1 MNEGA
6 LADRIKASP
15 ALSAL
20 HDDIAKELAFHSE
33 NNVQFDPI
41 TIIMIISI
49 VVQVIIHCRNKR
61 SDEQIAQDIRE
72 IRTLPP
78 RQLMRLRRRLNKL
91 WREQCGGANA
101 SPTAVNP
108 LVTALYEVSER
119 ADDETIN
126 ELFHLVREQENG

>member
-1 MNEGA
+1 MDEGA

-20 HDDIAKELAFHSE
+20 HDDIARELAFHSE
-33 NNVQFDPI
+33 HSVQFDPI

-61 SDEQIAQDIRE
+61 SDEQIAQDIRD

-78 RQLMRLRRRLNKL
+78 RQLMRLRRRLNRL
-91 WREQCGGANA
+91 WRDRCGGYDA
-101 SPTAVNP
+101 SPSATNP
-108 LVTALYEVSER
+108 LITALYEVSER

-126 ELFHLVREQENG
+126 ELLLLARQNENG

>member
-1 MNEGA
+1 MTEGA
-6 LADRIKASP
+6 LADRVKTSP

-20 HDDIAKELAFHSE
+20 HDDIAKELAFHSDGS
-33 NNVQFDPI
+33 VQFDPI

-49 VVQVIIHCRNKR
+49 MVQVIIHCRNKR
-61 SDEQIAQDIRE
+61 SDEDIARDIRD

-78 RQLMRLRRRLNKL
+78 RQLMRLRRRLNRL
-91 WREQCGGANA
+91 WRERCGGANA

-126 ELFHLVREQENG
+126 ELLQLAREQANG

>member
-1 MNEGA
+1 MTEHQ
-6 LADRIKASP
+6 LAERIKASP

-20 HDDIAKELAFHSE
+20 HDDIAREVVFHADS
-33 NNVQFDPI
+33 NVQFDPI

-61 SDEQIAQDIRE
+61 DDEQIAQDIRD

-78 RQLMRLRRRLNKL
+78 RQLMRLRRRLNRL
-91 WREQCGGANA
+91 WKEKCGEPS

-108 LVTALYEVSER
+108 LVTALYEIGEKSD
-119 ADDETIN
+119 AATIK
-126 ELFHLVREQENG
+126 ELLQLAAEYDT

>member
-1 MNEGA
+1 MTESQ

-20 HDDIAKELAFHSE
+20 HDDIAKEVMFHAD

-49 VVQVIIHCRNKR
+49 IVQVIIHCQNKR
-61 SDEQIAQDIRE
+61 SDDQIAQDIRD

-91 WREQCGGANA
+91 WKENCGAPS

-108 LVTALYEVSER
+108 FVTALYEIGEK
-119 ADDETIN
+119 ADDTTIK
-126 ELFHLVREQENG
+126 ELLQLAAEYDA

>member
-126 ELFHLVREQENG
+126 ELFHLAREQENG